1 MAEESLASK
10 VIKKEIVEIKQSGD
24 KYILYVGGVIKES
37 SKNFQYIKERYEKR
51 N

>member
-10 VIKKEIVEIKQSGD
+10 VVKNEIVEIKKSGNR
-24 KYILYVGGVIKES
+24 YLLYVGGEQKES
-37 SKNFQYIKERYEKR
+37 SANFQYIKEKYDKK